1 MLSSLHIENIAVIK
15 HADIDLEGGFQ
26 VLTGETGAG
35 KSILIDCINLLL
47 GARPSKD
54 LIRNGETKATVSG
67 LFTEISAPLSRLP
80 SEIDVSADEDG
91 CILLTRTF
99 DIDGKS
105 QTKLNGRTIPA
116 SLQKELM
123 PYFINIHG
131 QNDNRILMSLSAQ
144 LSYLDGYADNYEL
157 LSEYSVAYEALEG
170 CRKRMLSLKK
180 DEREKAR
187 TVELLRYQVNE
198 IDEAKLKLGEEEE
211 LERRREKVKNA
222 EKILK
227 QSRLIT
233 RALYRGEK
241 TLPAYELV
249 KKSISALESISEY
262 VPNADEYIEKLNNM
276 AYELEEIGLTVAD
289 IAETDYD
296 DPEI

>member
-15 HADIDLEGGFQ
+15 HADIDLESGFQ

-67 LFTEISAPLSRLP
+67 LFTDISAPLSRLP
-80 SEIDVSADEDG
+80 SDIDVCADEDG

-99 DIDGKS
+99 DVDGKA

-116 SLQKELM
+116 SLQREIM
-123 PYFINIHG
+123 PYLINIHG

-144 LSYLDGYADNYEL
+144 LSYLDGYAENGEL
-157 LSEYSVAYEALEG
+157 MNEYSSAYEALEG

-180 DEREKAR
+180 QFGEILINGR
-187 TVELLRYQVNE
+187 TL
-198 IDEAKLKLGEEEE
+198 
-211 LERRREKVKNA
+211 
-222 EKILK
+222 
-227 QSRLIT
+227 
-233 RALYRGEK
+233 
-241 TLPAYELV
+241 
-249 KKSISALESISEY
+249 
-262 VPNADEYIEKLNNM
+262 
-276 AYELEEIGLTVAD
+276 
-289 IAETDYD
+289 
-296 DPEI
+296 